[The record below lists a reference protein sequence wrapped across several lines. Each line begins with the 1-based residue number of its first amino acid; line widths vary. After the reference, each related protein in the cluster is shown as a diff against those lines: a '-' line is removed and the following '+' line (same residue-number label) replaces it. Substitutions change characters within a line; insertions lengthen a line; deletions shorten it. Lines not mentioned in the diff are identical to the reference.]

1 MARTSVKKVVDV
13 PVERLWA
20 LLADFGNVQWMP
32 VPEGSV
38 RVEGEGPGMVRII
51 PAGEGKGGIRERLEA
66 SDDKTRT
73 LIYTISEGLPLP
85 VSDYRAVVRVQ
96 DAPGGGGA
104 EIEWTC
110 EFQPDGVDEAT
121 AAPMIQGL
129 YETMIGWIGEHLKAS
144 G

>member
-1 MARTSVKKVVDV
+1 MARTSVKEVVDV
-13 PVERLWA
+13 PAERLWA

-32 VPEGSV
+32 IPEGSA
-38 RVEGEGPGMVRII
+38 RVEGQGPGMERII
-51 PAGEGKGGIRERLEA
+51 PSGKGQGVRERLES

-73 LIYTISEGLPLP
+73 LAYTISEGLPLP

-96 DAPGGGGA
+96 DAPAGGA

-110 EFQPDGVDEAT
+110 EFQPDGADEAT
-121 AAPMIQGL
+121 VAPMIQAL
-129 YETMIGWIGEHLKAS
+129 YGTMIGWIREHLKAS